1 MAKLDAFFKL
11 MTEQGASDLHLASG
25 SPPLLRVNG
34 DLQRVRYPALSNDDL
49 KTMLYEVTPATLVKQ
64 FEETGD
70 ADFAHAAPG
79 LSRYRVNLFLQQH
92 GVAAVFRQIPT
103 TIPSLEALGLPRIL
117 LKLPLLPQGLV
128 LVTGPTGSG
137 KSTTLAALIDYANTH
152 RRDHILTIEDPV
164 EFVHANKN
172 CVVNQREV
180 GSHTRTFAA
189 ALRAVLR
196 EDPDIMVGEMRDL
209 ETIRFAIEAAS
220 TGHLV
225 FATLHTRSAAAAI
238 SRMVDL
244 FPAAQQSLIRATL
257 ADSLQAIVA
266 QVLLKRRD
274 AAGRCVALEI
284 LLATPAVRALIRDG
298 KTHQIPTVLQ
308 TGRAHG
314 MQALDDALLEHVQSG
329 RIRAAEAYPHATD
342 KTRFRVFLD
351 NADNPADTTL
361 ILGE

>member
-1 MAKLDAFFKL
+1 LRK
-11 MTEQGASDLHLASG
+11 QGTLIL
-25 SPPLLRVNG
+25 PTR
-34 DLQRVRYPALSNDDL
+34 RPAWR
-49 KTMLYEVTPATLVKQ
+49 A
-64 FEETGD
+64 
-70 ADFAHAAPG
+70 
-79 LSRYRVNLFLQQH
+79 YRVNLFLQQH

-103 TIPSLEALGLPRIL
+103 IIPNLEALGLPRIL
-117 LKLPLLPQGLV
+117 LKIPLLPQGLV

-196 EDPDIMVGEMRDL
+196 EDPDIIMVGEMRDL

-225 FATLHTRSAAAAI
+225 FATLHTRSAAATI

-244 FPAAQQSLIRATL
+244 FPASQQSLVRATL

-274 AAGRCVALEI
+274 AAGRCAALEI
-284 LLATPAVRALIRDG
+284 LLATPAVRALIREG

-308 TGRAHG
+308 TGKAHG
-314 MQALDDALLEHVQSG
+314 MQALDDALLEHVQNG
-329 RIRAAEAYPHATD
+329 RIHAVDAYPHATD

-351 NADNPADTTL
+351 STDNPADTTL
-361 ILGE
+361 M

>member
-1 MAKLDAFFKL
+1 MP
-11 MTEQGASDLHLASG
+11 T
-25 SPPLLRVNG
+25 R
-34 DLQRVRYPALSNDDL
+34 RPAWR
-49 KTMLYEVTPATLVKQ
+49 A
-64 FEETGD
+64 
-70 ADFAHAAPG
+70 
-79 LSRYRVNLFLQQH
+79 YRVNLFLQQH

-103 TIPSLEALGLPRIL
+103 IIPNLEALGLPRIL
-117 LKLPLLPQGLV
+117 LKIPLLPQGLV

-196 EDPDIMVGEMRDL
+196 EDPDIIMVGEMRDL

-225 FATLHTRSAAAAI
+225 FATLHTRSAAATI

-244 FPAAQQSLIRATL
+244 FPASQQSLVRATL

-274 AAGRCVALEI
+274 AAGRCAALEI
-284 LLATPAVRALIRDG
+284 LLATPAVRALIREG

-308 TGRAHG
+308 TGKAHG
-314 MQALDDALLEHVQSG
+314 MQALDDALLEHVQNG
-329 RIRAAEAYPHATD
+329 RIHAVDAYPHATD

-351 NADNPADTTL
+351 STDNPADTTL
-361 ILGE
+361 M

>member
-11 MTEQGASDLHLASG
+11 MMDQGASDLHLAAG
-25 SPPLLRVNG
+25 SPPLLRVHG
-34 DLQRVRYPALSNDDL
+34 ALQRVRYPALSNDDL
-49 KTMLYEVTPATLVKQ
+49 KTMLYEVAPATKVKQ

-79 LSRYRVNLFLQQH
+79 LARYRVNLFLQQH
-92 GVAAVFRQIPT
+92 GVAAVFRQIPDA
-103 TIPSLEALGLPRIL
+103 IPSLEALDLPRVL

-152 RRDHILTIEDPV
+152 RRDHVVTIEDPV

-172 CVVNQREV
+172 CVVNQREI
-180 GSHTRTFAA
+180 GSHTRTFAT

-196 EDPDIMVGEMRDL
+196 EDPDIIMVGEMRDL
-209 ETIRFAIEAAS
+209 ETIRFAIEAAA

-225 FATLHTRSAAAAI
+225 FGTLHTRNAAATI

-244 FPAAQQSLIRATL
+244 FPASQQPLIRSTL

-274 AAGRCVALEI
+274 AAGRCAALEI

-308 TGRAHG
+308 TGKAHG
-314 MQALDDALLEHVQSG
+314 MQALDDALLDHVQSG
-329 RIRAAEAYPHATD
+329 RLHAADAYPHATD
-342 KTRFRVFLD
+342 KTRFQAFPGG
-351 NADNPADTTL
+351 AGNPADATL
-361 ILGE
+361 I

>member
-1 MAKLDAFFKL
+1 MPKLDAFLKL
-11 MTEQGASDLHLASG
+11 MMAQRASDLHLASG

-34 DLQRVRYPALSNDDL
+34 ALQRVRHPALSHDDL
-49 KTMLYEVTPATLVKQ
+49 KTMLYEVTPATKVQQ

-70 ADFAHAAPG
+70 ADFAYAAPG
-79 LSRYRVNLFLQQH
+79 LARYRINLFLQQH
-92 GVAAVFRQIPT
+92 GVAAVFRHVPAAL
-103 TIPSLEALGLPRIL
+103 PSLEALDLPRIL

-128 LVTGPTGSG
+128 LITGPTGSG

-164 EFVHANKN
+164 EFIHANKN
-172 CVVNQREV
+172 CVINQREV
-180 GSHTRTFAA
+180 GSHTRTFAT

-196 EDPDIMVGEMRDL
+196 EDPDIIMVGEMRDL

-225 FATLHTRSAAAAI
+225 FGTLHTRNAAAAV
-238 SRMVDL
+238 SRIVDL
-244 FPAAQQSLIRATL
+244 FPASQQALVRSTL
-257 ADSLQAIVA
+257 ADSLQAVVA

-274 AAGRCVALEI
+274 ATGRCAALEI

-308 TGRAHG
+308 TGKTHG
-314 MQALDDALLEHVQSG
+314 MQALDDALLEHVQNG
-329 RIRAAEAYPHATD
+329 RIHAADAYPHATD
-342 KTRFRVFLD
+342 KTRFRAFLGS
-351 NADNPADTTL
+351 ADDAIDAAL
-361 ILGE
+361 M

>member
-1 MAKLDAFFKL
+1 
-11 MTEQGASDLHLASG
+11 
-25 SPPLLRVNG
+25 
-34 DLQRVRYPALSNDDL
+34 
-49 KTMLYEVTPATLVKQ
+49 MLYEVAPATKVKQ

-79 LSRYRVNLFLQQH
+79 LARYRVNLFLQQH
-92 GVAAVFRQIPT
+92 GVAAVFRQIPDA
-103 TIPSLEALGLPRIL
+103 IPSLEALDLPRVL

-152 RRDHILTIEDPV
+152 RRDHVVTIEDPV

-172 CVVNQREV
+172 CVVNQREI
-180 GSHTRTFAA
+180 GSHTRTFAT

-196 EDPDIMVGEMRDL
+196 EDPDIVMVGEMRDL
-209 ETIRFAIEAAS
+209 ETIRFAIEAAA

-225 FATLHTRSAAAAI
+225 FGTLHTRNAAATI

-244 FPAAQQSLIRATL
+244 FPAAQQPLIRSTL

-274 AAGRCVALEI
+274 AAGRCAALEI

-308 TGRAHG
+308 TGKAHG
-314 MQALDDALLEHVQSG
+314 MQALDDALLDHVQSG
-329 RIRAAEAYPHATD
+329 RIRAADAYPHATD
-342 KTRFRVFLD
+342 KTRFQAFPGG
-351 NADNPADTTL
+351 ADNPADATL
-361 ILGE
+361 I

>member
-1 MAKLDAFFKL
+1 MP
-11 MTEQGASDLHLASG
+11 T
-25 SPPLLRVNG
+25 R
-34 DLQRVRYPALSNDDL
+34 RPAWR
-49 KTMLYEVTPATLVKQ
+49 A
-64 FEETGD
+64 
-70 ADFAHAAPG
+70 
-79 LSRYRVNLFLQQH
+79 YRVNLFLQQH

-103 TIPSLEALGLPRIL
+103 IIPNLEALGLPRIL
-117 LKLPLLPQGLV
+117 LKIPLLPQGLV

-172 CVVNQREV
+172 CVVNQREA

-196 EDPDIMVGEMRDL
+196 EDPDIIMVGEMRDL

-225 FATLHTRSAAAAI
+225 FATLHTRSAAATI

-244 FPAAQQSLIRATL
+244 FPASQQSLVRATL

-274 AAGRCVALEI
+274 AAGRCAALEI
-284 LLATPAVRALIRDG
+284 LLATPAVRALIREG

-308 TGRAHG
+308 TGKAHG
-314 MQALDDALLEHVQSG
+314 MQALDDALLEHVQNG
-329 RIRAAEAYPHATD
+329 RIHAVDAYPHATD

-351 NADNPADTTL
+351 STDNPADTTL
-361 ILGE
+361 M